1 MARGDVQGNP
11 FENGGATN
19 INILGTGLPAGQFN
33 SIQPGRYPNSPLT
46 RLIGYGP
53 TLHVTGQTPLDPTA
67 TFTNSNI
74 GGDTSVLF
82 TAHIDTSFAYN
93 PIGALIHL
101 IRDVLHIG
109 GPRKPC

>member
-1 MARGDVQGNP
+1 MTCVTNGQTNGPCGNW
-11 FENGGATN
+11 
-19 INILGTGLPAGQFN
+19 
-33 SIQPGRYPNSPLT
+33 
-46 RLIGYGP
+46 
-53 TLHVTGQTPLDPTA
+53 VTGQTFLDPTA

-74 GGDTSVLF
+74 GGNTSGLY

-101 IRDVLHIG
+101 FRDVLHIG